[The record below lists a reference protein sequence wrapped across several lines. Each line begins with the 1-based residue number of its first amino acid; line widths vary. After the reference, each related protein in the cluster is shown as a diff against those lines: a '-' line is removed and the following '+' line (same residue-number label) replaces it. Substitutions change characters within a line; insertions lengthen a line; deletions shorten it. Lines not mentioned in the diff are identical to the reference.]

1 MFKGFLKDDFFD
13 FVNVGLNA
21 DELIFTV
28 RIGTKSNRSA
38 QFGSFQINDRL
49 THGFEVFEK
58 PLHQRPA
65 LFERSSSPGRQC
77 FISGINRTIN
87 VVDRAVRNFCEFL

>member
-49 THGFEVFEK
+49 
-58 PLHQRPA
+58 A
-65 LFERSSSPGRQC
+65 LKCSRNRCISARRFSSGVARQAG
-77 FISGINRTIN
+77 S
-87 VVDRAVRNFCEFL
+87 AS

>member
-1 MFKGFLKDDFFD
+1 MFKRLFKDDFFD

-21 DELIFTV
+21 DELIV
-28 RIGTKSNRSA
+28 AMRIGAKSNRSA

-58 PLHQRPA
+58 PLHQCPA
-65 LFERSSSPGRQC
+65 LFERCCPPGWQ
-77 FISGINRTIN
+77 
-87 VVDRAVRNFCEFL
+87 